1 MSDPLTQRYFDTTGR
16 VRRPSYGQLA
26 SEVGALLLDHP
37 APPDSRDLPSG
48 ERHVVLVIPAFL
60 TGDWPTSAFRRF
72 LCRCQFRAEGWGLGI
87 NWGPTPEI
95 LAGLHRRLS
104 ELREMEQGPV
114 SLIGISLGGLLA
126 RDLAQSRPQD
136 VRRVITMASPWPLPT
151 ASTIEPVVQIA
162 ARYYSADIDL
172 ERLRRPLPM
181 PATSIYTR
189 DDGIVAWQSCR
200 DDDVAGETSE
210 GIEVQG
216 AHSTIARNPQAMAA
230 VVRLLAEDG
239 GGGRGI

>member
-1 MSDPLTQRYFDTTGR
+1 MSGPASQPYFDTTGR
-16 VRRPSYGQLA
+16 VPRPSYGQLA
-26 SEVGALLLDHP
+26 SEVGALLLQHP
-37 APPDSRDLPSG
+37 TPPDVRDLPRG

-60 TGDWPTSAFRRF
+60 AGDWPTSGFRRF

-126 RDLAQSRPQD
+126 RDLAQRRPQD
-136 VRRVITMASPWPLPT
+136 VRRVITMASPWRLPT
-151 ASTIEPVVQIA
+151 ASTIEPLVQMA
-162 ARYYSADIDL
+162 ARRYSADLDL

-189 DDGIVAWQSCR
+189 EDGIVAWQTCR
-200 DDDVAGETSE
+200 DGNEAGE
-210 GIEVQG
+210 GDDIEVQG
-216 AHSTIARNPQAMAA
+216 AHSTIARNPQALAA
-230 VVRLLAEDG
+230 VVRLLAQG
-239 GGGRGI
+239 GGGEG